1 VKRYSNIIWLV
12 LALVIV
18 AVSGLDSDSPS
29 DDASLVTI
37 HDWQPSNVS
46 SPEHIKEALRRARSV
61 VAVPRPPLP
70 TIHRNRPTVPRTT
83 EPIYD
88 TKHLELD
95 GVKIAQ
101 SADVELT
108 KLGLRQYATDLPD
121 SSEVWGTDDGPIVIR
136 ASLDDGH
143 YQVARVS
150 GRELSFG
157 DELILKPGDSRQK
170 AVAIKNRLLFSEAGP
185 RVEIFLQNDQVGSIA
200 IHAPGFQHLH
210 HPTVGLKCRNR
221 ESTSADPRSWVII
234 DRRSCYEEYPGQR

>member
-1 VKRYSNIIWLV
+1 MKRHSNIIWLV

-18 AVSGLDSDSPS
+18 AVSGLDSESPS

-37 HDWQPSNVS
+37 QDWQPSNVS
-46 SPEHIKEALRRARSV
+46 PPEHIKEALRRARSV
-61 VAVPRPPLP
+61 VAVP
-70 TIHRNRPTVPRTT
+70 TIHLNEATVSRTT

-95 GVKIAQ
+95 GVKIALY
-101 SADVELT
+101 ADVELT
-108 KLGLRQYATDLPD
+108 KLGLRQYAPDFPD
-121 SSEVWGTDDGPIVIR
+121 SSEIWGTDGGPIVIR

-143 YQVARVS
+143 YQVVRVS

-157 DELILKPGDSRQK
+157 DDLLLKPGDSRQK
-170 AVAIKNRLLFSEAGP
+170 AMAVKNRLLFSEAGP
-185 RVEIFLQNDQVGSIA
+185 QVEIFLQNDQVGSIA

-221 ESTSADPRSWVII
+221 ESTSADPRSLVII
-234 DRRSCYEEYPGQR
+234 DRRSCYEEDPGQR